1 METNPILDEPF
12 SLLWPDPGQ
21 KAGQWLPQETQRDLG
36 LKALVNTIT
45 THTEHRQEILKT
57 LTFLPASQTIVRYRQ
72 DIFADLAENPELS
85 AALNELLPKIEAL
98 EYFNTSLSMIAHQPA
113 IYEVTS
119 RAGELE
125 LLIECTERL
134 KQALQS
140 TGNGL
145 RSDGL
150 QRLYQSIRQ
159 IDEDEHFQQL
169 KTELP
174 HLLEEL
180 RSAASVTIGINL
192 DAQLRP
198 MSATLLS
205 VNQYA
210 FTSSDFLDRLLRVH
224 KKGTAGIAPLYT
236 LQEAQEGRGPFNFGP
251 EPLLAKL
258 FEDLSDVLEKTARP
272 VAQILKRY
280 LSINSRFLAGRRP
293 EFTFYLSALDL
304 IDALKA
310 AGLPV
315 CQPEIASKEER
326 LMELE
331 EAYNLNLA
339 LNLLGQSNVGELV
352 QNDVHMNDTGRI
364 FILTGPNQGGKT
376 VYLQMVGL
384 AQVMA
389 QAGLYVPAARACIS
403 PVDAIFTHYPVEERL
418 DLGTGR
424 LGDEAQRLKLIF
436 EHATRSSLVL
446 LNESLASTSPGESLY
461 LAQDVVGALRHRGV
475 RAIYTTHLHE
485 LAAAAEQINRE
496 IAGDSRVVSLVASPS
511 YGEDHARRT
520 YRVIASPPMG
530 RSYAREIAEGYG
542 ITYTQLTKAIES
554 SDQSGEES

>member
-1 METNPILDEPF
+1 MEANTFLNEPF

-36 LKALVNTIT
+36 LAALANAFTA
-45 THTEHRQEILKT
+45 HTEHRQEILKT
-57 LTFLPASQTIVRYRQ
+57 LSFLPASQTTIRYRQ

-85 AALNELLPKIEAL
+85 AALRELLPKIEAL
-98 EYFNTSLSMIAHQPA
+98 EYFNTSLSMITHQPA

-134 KQALQS
+134 KHALQS
-140 TGNGL
+140 TGNRL

-150 QRLYQSIRQ
+150 QKLAQYIRQ
-159 IDEDEHFQQL
+159 LDEDEHFQQL

-205 VNQYA
+205 VNRHT
-210 FTSSDFLDRLLRVH
+210 FTSSDLLDRLLRVN
-224 KKGTAGIAPLYT
+224 KKGTTGIAPLYT

-304 IDALKA
+304 ITALKE

-315 CQPEIASKEER
+315 CRPEIAAKEER
-326 LMELE
+326 ANELE
-331 EAYNLNLA
+331 GAYNLNLS
-339 LNLLGQSNVGELV
+339 LNLLGQGNVGDLV
-352 QNDVHMNDTGRI
+352 QNDLHMNDAGRI

-376 VYLQMVGL
+376 VFLQMTGL

-389 QAGLYVPAARACIS
+389 QAGLYIPAAQARIS
-403 PVDAIFTHYPVEERL
+403 PVDVILTHYPVEERL

-424 LGDEAQRLKLIF
+424 LGDEAQRLKMIF

-461 LAQDVVGALRHRGV
+461 LAQDVVAALRHVGV

-485 LAAAAEQINRE
+485 LAAAAEQINQE
-496 IAGDSRVVSLVASPS
+496 IPGDSRVVSMVASPS
-511 YGEDHARRT
+511 HGEDHARRT

-530 RSYAREIAEGYG
+530 RSYAHEIAERYN
-542 ITYTQLTKAIES
+542 ITYTQLIEKIEKRE
-554 SDQSGEES
+554 Q

>member
-1 METNPILDEPF
+1 MEANTFLNEPF

-36 LKALVNTIT
+36 LAALANAFTA
-45 THTEHRQEILKT
+45 HTEHRQEILKT
-57 LTFLPASQTIVRYRQ
+57 LSFLPASQTTIRYRQ

-85 AALNELLPKIEAL
+85 AALRELLPKIEAL
-98 EYFNTSLSMIAHQPA
+98 EYFNTSLSMITHQPA

-134 KQALQS
+134 KHGLQS
-140 TGNGL
+140 TGNRL

-150 QRLYQSIRQ
+150 QKLAQYIRQ
-159 IDEDEHFQQL
+159 LDEDEHFQQL

-205 VNQYA
+205 VNRHT
-210 FTSSDFLDRLLRVH
+210 FTSSDLLDRLLRVN
-224 KKGTAGIAPLYT
+224 KKGTTGIAPLYT

-304 IDALKA
+304 ITALKE

-315 CQPEIASKEER
+315 CRPEIAAKEER
-326 LMELE
+326 ANELE
-331 EAYNLNLA
+331 GAYNLNLS
-339 LNLLGQSNVGELV
+339 LNLLGQGNVGDLV
-352 QNDVHMNDTGRI
+352 QNDLHMNDAGRI

-376 VYLQMVGL
+376 VFLQMTGL

-389 QAGLYVPAARACIS
+389 QAGLYAPAAQARIS
-403 PVDAIFTHYPVEERL
+403 PVDVILTHYPVEERL

-424 LGDEAQRLKLIF
+424 LGDEAQRLKMIF

-461 LAQDVVGALRHRGV
+461 LAQDVVAALRHVGV

-485 LAAAAEQINRE
+485 LAAAAEQINQE
-496 IAGDSRVVSLVASPS
+496 IPGDSRVVSMVASPS
-511 YGEDHARRT
+511 HGEDHARRT

-530 RSYAREIAEGYG
+530 RSYAHEIAERYN
-542 ITYTQLTKAIES
+542 ITYTQLIEKIEKRE
-554 SDQSGEES
+554 Q

>member
-1 METNPILDEPF
+1 METNIVIDEHF
-12 SLLWPDPGQ
+12 SLLWPDSGQ
-21 KAGQWLPQETQRDLG
+21 KAGQWLPQESQRDLG
-36 LKALVNTIT
+36 LTALANAFTA
-45 THTEHRQEILKT
+45 HTEHRQEILKT
-57 LTFLPASQTIVRYRQ
+57 LSFLPASQTTIRYRQ

-85 AALNELLPKIEAL
+85 AALRELLPKIEAL
-98 EYFNTSLSMIAHQPA
+98 EYFNTSLSMITHQPA

-140 TGNGL
+140 TTNRL

-150 QRLYQSIRQ
+150 QKLAQYIRQ
-159 IDEDEHFQQL
+159 LDEDEHFQQL

-198 MSATLLS
+198 MSATLLT
-205 VNQYA
+205 VNRHT
-210 FTSSDFLDRLLRVH
+210 FTSSDLLDRLLRIH
-224 KKGTAGIAPLYT
+224 KKGTFGIAPLYT
-236 LQEAQEGRGPFNFGP
+236 LQEAREGRGPFNFGP
-251 EPLLAKL
+251 EPVLAKL

-304 IDALKA
+304 IETLKA

-315 CQPEIASKEER
+315 CQPEIASKEAR
-326 LMELE
+326 VMELE
-331 EAYNLNLA
+331 GAYNLNLA
-339 LNLLGQSNVGELV
+339 LNLLGQGNVGELV
-352 QNDVHMNDTGRI
+352 QNDLHMNDAGRI

-376 VYLQMVGL
+376 VFLQMAGL
-384 AQVMA
+384 AQMMA
-389 QAGLYVPAARACIS
+389 QAGFYVPAAEARIS
-403 PVDAIFTHYPVEERL
+403 PVDAILTHYPVEERL

-424 LGDEAQRLKLIF
+424 LGDEAQRLKMIF

-461 LAQDVVGALRHRGV
+461 LAQDVVSALRHVGV

-485 LAAAAEQINRE
+485 LAAAAEQINQE
-496 IAGDSRVVSLVASPS
+496 MVGDSRVVSLVASPS
-511 YGEDHARRT
+511 HGEDHARRT
-520 YRVIASPPMG
+520 YQVIASPPMG
-530 RSYAREIAEGYG
+530 RSYAHEIAERYG
-542 ITYTQLTKAIES
+542 ITYAQLVKKIENRE
-554 SDQSGEES
+554 Q

>member
-1 METNPILDEPF
+1 MKTNIVIDEHF

-21 KAGQWLPQETQRDLG
+21 KAGQWLPQEAQRDLG
-36 LKALVNTIT
+36 LAALANAFTA
-45 THTEHRQEILKT
+45 HTEHRQEILKT
-57 LTFLPASQTIVRYRQ
+57 LSFLPASQTIIRYRQ
-72 DIFADLAENPELS
+72 DIFADLAENPELN
-85 AALNELLPKIEAL
+85 AALRELLPKIEAL
-98 EYFNTSLSMIAHQPA
+98 EYFNTSLSMITHQPA

-125 LLIECTERL
+125 LLIECTDRL

-140 TGNGL
+140 TGNRL

-150 QRLYQSIRQ
+150 RKLAQYIRQ
-159 IDEDEHFQQL
+159 LDEDEHFQQL

-205 VNQYA
+205 VNRHT
-210 FTSSDFLDRLLRVH
+210 FTSSDLLDRLLRVN
-224 KKGTAGIAPLYT
+224 KKGTTGITPLYT
-236 LQEAQEGRGPFNFGP
+236 LQETQEGRGPFNFGP

-304 IDALKA
+304 IEALKE

-315 CQPEIASKEER
+315 CQPEIALKEER
-326 LMELE
+326 VMELE
-331 EAYNLNLA
+331 GAYNLNLA
-339 LNLLGQSNVGELV
+339 LNLLGQGKVGELV
-352 QNDVHMNDTGRI
+352 QNDLHMNDDGRI

-376 VYLQMVGL
+376 VFLQMTGL

-424 LGDEAQRLKLIF
+424 LGDEAQRLKMIF

-461 LAQDVVGALRHRGV
+461 LAQDVVSALRHVGV

-485 LAAAAEQINRE
+485 LAASEQINQK
-496 IAGDSRVVSLVASPS
+496 IPGDSRVVSLVASPS
-511 YGEDHARRT
+511 HGEEHARRT
-520 YRVIASPPMG
+520 YQVIPSPPMG
-530 RSYAREIAEGYG
+530 RSYAHEVAERYG
-542 ITYTQLTKAIES
+542 ITYAQLTKTLAGKQTE
-554 SDQSGEES
+554 